1 MFSPGH
7 ELDPAQIIHLLG
19 LAPHPEGGHYA
30 ETWRDTPAG
39 GGRGAGTAIY
49 YLLQKGEVSRWHRV
63 IDACEIWHWYA
74 GAPLALTL
82 SSDGRDAETRLLGP
96 DLLAGQQPQAIV
108 PAGLWQTAESRGA
121 WTLVGCTVSPAFVF
135 EGFEFAPDDFGTA
148 LRRR

>member
-1 MFSPGH
+1 MISSGDG
-7 ELDPAQIIHLLG
+7 LDPAQIIRLLG
-19 LAPHPEGGHYA
+19 LSPHPEGGQYA

-63 IDACEIWHWYA
+63 TDACELWHWYA

-82 SSDGRDAETRLLGP
+82 SPDGHDAETRLLGP
-96 DLLAGQQPQAIV
+96 DLMAGQQPQAIV

-121 WTLVGCTVSPAFVF
+121 WTLIGCTVSPAFVF
-135 EGFEFAPDDFGTA
+135 EGFEMAPDDFGQA